1 MPVHPVLFLFHLGV
15 SRNSWNLRRQL
26 QGQKLSHLRSKV
38 PLQRPLSL
46 LPAPIRGI
54 IDPTTDHHM
63 MAGIP
68 LRPALLMTNSR
79 LHLTMRCSDTMALL
93 GMAG

>member
-1 MPVHPVLFLFHLGV
+1 MPVHPVLFLFHPGV

-26 QGQKLSHLRSKV
+26 QGQELSHLRSKG
-38 PLQRPLSL
+38 PLQRTLSV
-46 LPAPIRGI
+46 LPAPIRDMI
-54 IDPTTDHHM
+54 ETITDHHM
-63 MAGIP
+63 MAVIP
-68 LRPALLMTNSR
+68 LWPALLMTGSK